1 MKRVFKIATK
11 VDQIKPSMNRARCD
25 SSRRRKA
32 SSFGKGVRFRNKSEF
47 HHSSFGKCHE
57 IARSPH
63 HANIYT
69 DSQFNNNS
77 KSPGQTVDFID
88 DDAELLESF
97 EDGPTIQPSKTSC
110 VSGASPSASSFR
122 KGCSNI
128 EHSIAKDAEPFA
140 HSKNVHGNNER
151 LERDRVPLPDLLKT
165 RRNRAYITLALLVA
179 NLVGI
184 FLYTDFCP
192 SLEDL

>member
-1 MKRVFKIATK
+1 
-11 VDQIKPSMNRARCD
+11 MNRARCD
-25 SSRRRKA
+25 SSRHRKA

-47 HHSSFGKCHE
+47 HHSSFRKCHE
-57 IARSPH
+57 IARSPY
-63 HANIYT
+63 NPNTET
-69 DSQFNNNS
+69 DPQFNNNS

-97 EDGPTIQPSKTSC
+97 EDGPAIQSSKASC
-110 VSGASPSASSFR
+110 ATGASPSAASPR
-122 KGCSNI
+122 KGCTNI
-128 EHSIAKDAEPFA
+128 DYSIVKDTESFTN
-140 HSKNVHGNNER
+140 SKNVDGNNER
-151 LERDRVPLPDLLKT
+151 LEGNRVPLPDLLKT
-165 RRNRAYITLALLVA
+165 RRNRAYVTLVLLVA